1 MSFEAVVLE
10 ICRRR
15 LFLGSCD
22 MDRNFVA
29 ASRSN
34 NGRRY
39 GKGVHRHYLKAYN
52 YLHRCLNTTT
62 EQSRVEGHYGMMRK
76 GGMLVY
82 DKLDLTLH
90 YTIDVVRYR
99 TKLWRVT

>member
-39 GKGVHRHYLKAYN
+39 GKGAHRHYLKAYN

-62 EQSRVEGHYGMMRK
+62 EQSRIEGHYDMRK

-82 DKLDLTLH
+82 DKVDLMLR
-90 YTIDVVRYR
+90 YTTDVVRYR
-99 TKLWRVT
+99 TKLLRVT